1 MQTIADIAQRF
12 GALREQLDRVIIG
25 QNRVKNLAITSLIA
39 GGHMLLEGAPGT
51 GKTLLA
57 LSLSRLIG
65 CRFRRIQFTPDLMP
79 SDLLGA
85 NIFNQKTQEF
95 ALRPGPVFTDVLLA
109 DEINRTPPKTQ
120 SALLEAMQERS
131 VTIDGTT
138 HKLSGRF
145 TVLATQNPIEQEG
158 TYPLPEAQLDRFL
171 FKLDVGYPNVEQELK
186 AVMTHSGT
194 STMPSLD
201 ALGVNAVLD
210 ASQVDELREAPA
222 KVHFEPRIGEY
233 VVGLARATRQHPSLA
248 VGISPRAATML
259 SASARA
265 AALCSGRDFTLPDD
279 VKALFLSLARHRVV
293 LTPSAEMEGLRV
305 ASVLEEILGQIAP
318 PR

>member
-1 MQTIADIAQRF
+1 MTPDAVLRTLQATKSEVARVVYGADDHVRHAFIAVMVR
-12 GALREQLDRVIIG
+12 
-25 QNRVKNLAITSLIA
+25 
-39 GGHMLLEGAPGT
+39 GHLLLEGVPGT
-51 GKTLLA
+51 GKTLFAQTFSRA
-57 LSLSRLIG
+57 LGLPMRRLQ
-65 CRFRRIQFTPDLMP
+65 CTPDLMP
-79 SDLLGA
+79 GDVLGA
-85 NIFNQKTQEF
+85 NIFDFKTQSF
-95 ALRPGPVFTDVLLA
+95 TLTRGPVFTDVLLA

-145 TVLATQNPIEQEG
+145 TVIATQNPIEQEG

-171 FKLDVGYPNVEQELK
+171 FKLNVGYPSVEQELK
-186 AVMTHSGT
+186 AVMTHSGS

-201 ALGVNAVLD
+201 ALGVSTVLD
-210 ASQVDELREAPA
+210 PAQVDALRDAPA
-222 KVHFEPRIGEY
+222 TVHFEPRIAEY
-233 VVGLARATRQHPSLA
+233 AVGLARATRQHPSLA

-259 SASARA
+259 SAAARA
-265 AALCSGRDFTLPDD
+265 AALCAGRDFALPDD
-279 VKALFLSLARHRVV
+279 VKALFIALAHHRVV

>member
-1 MQTIADIAQRF
+1 MTPDAVLRVLQATKSEVARVVYGVDDHVHHAFIAVMVR
-12 GALREQLDRVIIG
+12 
-25 QNRVKNLAITSLIA
+25 
-39 GGHMLLEGAPGT
+39 GHLLLEGVPGT
-51 GKTLLA
+51 GKTLFAQTFSRA
-57 LSLSRLIG
+57 LGLPMRRLQ
-65 CRFRRIQFTPDLMP
+65 CTPDLMP
-79 SDLLGA
+79 GDVLGA
-85 NIFNQKTQEF
+85 NIFDFRTQSF
-95 ALRPGPVFTDVLLA
+95 TLTKGPVFTDVLLA

-131 VTIDGTT
+131 VSIDGTT

-171 FKLDVGYPNVEQELK
+171 FKLNIGYPSLEQELK

-201 ALGVNAVLD
+201 ALGVKAVLD
-210 ASQVDELREAPA
+210 DAQVDELREAPA

-233 VVGLARATRQHPSLA
+233 AVGLARATRQHPSLA

-259 SASARA
+259 SAGARA

-279 VKALFLSLARHRVV
+279 VKGLFLSLAHHRVV

-305 ASVLEEILGQIAP
+305 TSVLEEILGQVAP

>member
-1 MQTIADIAQRF
+1 MTPDVVLRALQATRTEVARVVYGADDHVRLAFIAIMVR
-12 GALREQLDRVIIG
+12 
-25 QNRVKNLAITSLIA
+25 
-39 GGHMLLEGAPGT
+39 GHLLLEGVPGT
-51 GKTLLA
+51 GKTLFA
-57 LSLSRLIG
+57 QTLSRALG
-65 CRFRRIQFTPDLMP
+65 LPMRRLQCTPDLMP
-79 SDLLGA
+79 GDVLGA
-85 NIFNQKTQEF
+85 NVFDFKTQSF
-95 ALRPGPVFTDVLLA
+95 TLTRGPVFTDLLLA

-171 FKLDVGYPNVEQELK
+171 FKLSVGYPSVDQELQ
-186 AVMTHSGT
+186 AVMMHSGS

-201 ALGVNAVLD
+201 AIGIQAVLD
-210 ASQVDELREAPA
+210 ATQVDALRDAP
-222 KVHFEPRIGEY
+222 KTVHFEPRIGEY
-233 VVGLARATRQHPSLA
+233 AVSLARATRQHPSLA

-259 SASARA
+259 AAGARA
-265 AALCSGRDFTLPDD
+265 AALCTGRDFAVPDD
-279 VKALFLSLARHRVV
+279 VKSLFVSLAHHRVV
-293 LTPSAEMEGLRV
+293 LTPSAEMEGLRA
-305 ASVLEEILGQIAP
+305 ASVLEEILAQVAP

>member
-1 MQTIADIAQRF
+1 MTPDAVLRSLQATKSEVARVVYGADDHVRLAFIAVMVR
-12 GALREQLDRVIIG
+12 
-25 QNRVKNLAITSLIA
+25 
-39 GGHMLLEGAPGT
+39 GHILLEGVPGT
-51 GKTLLA
+51 GKTLFAQTFARA
-57 LSLSRLIG
+57 LGLPMRRLQ
-65 CRFRRIQFTPDLMP
+65 CTPDLMP
-79 SDLLGA
+79 GDVLGA
-85 NIFNQKTQEF
+85 NIFDFKTQAF
-95 ALRPGPVFTDVLLA
+95 TLTRGPVFTDLLLA

-171 FKLDVGYPNVEQELK
+171 FKLQVGYPTVEQELQ
-186 AVMTHSGT
+186 AVMAHSGS

-201 ALGVNAVLD
+201 ALGVNAILD
-210 ASQVDELREAPA
+210 ATQMDSLRDSPA
-222 KVHFEPRIGEY
+222 TVHFEPRIGEY
-233 VVGLARATRQHPSLA
+233 AVSLARATRQHPSLA

-259 SASARA
+259 SAAARA
-265 AALCSGRDFTLPDD
+265 AALCAGRDFTLPDD
-279 VKALFLSLARHRVV
+279 VKSLFLSLAQHRVV
-293 LTPSAEMEGLRV
+293 LTASAEMEGTRV